1 LNRNPFSLDE
11 ICDDFLMFFSLPIH
25 LITLFLPSLAPPTSG
40 LRFIPSLSQRFPL
53 SSENLLRRSDPSSGI
68 NYNPNGSA
76 FLWLP
81 QDTYAGETFF
91 DGFDFWN
98 ASDPTDGTVNFVN
111 QSVAIQKNLT
121 YVTSDGTVIMK
132 ADDFTTLPLGTYRDS
147 VRISSKKSYTTGLFI
162 LDLNKAPWGCAV
174 WPAFWTV
181 GPDWPNGG
189 EIDILEGVH
198 DNQHNQIAWH
208 TGTGCYLDPNATF
221 TGTIVSNN
229 GVNQTDCDGNVNS
242 NSGCDV
248 TEWSRASYGTYFEA
262 QGGGILAMKWDENY
276 ISVWSFYRAAI
287 PKDIIAGTPNP
298 SLWGAPSA
306 TLLDTLCNITNFF
319 WDHEIVFDITFCG
332 QWAGNSYATSGC
344 PGTCPQRLVD
354 PTNFVNATWSINSLQ
369 VYRKQLIQAVSSAP
383 QEHVSLVTLISTIG
397 LVLLLFRHLA
407 SVV

>member
-1 LNRNPFSLDE
+1 
-11 ICDDFLMFFSLPIH
+11 MFVSLP
-25 LITLFLPSLAPPTSG
+25 LNLFALLVASFLPPTNG
-40 LRFIPSLSQRFPL
+40 LRFFPSLNQRFPL
-53 SSENLLRRSDPSSGI
+53 ASESVQRRSTPSSGI
-68 NYNPNGSA
+68 NFNPNGSA

-81 QDTYAGETFF
+81 EDNYSGETFF

-111 QSVAIQKNLT
+111 KSVAIQKNLT
-121 YVTSDGTVIMK
+121 YTSYDGKVIMK
-132 ADDFTTLPLGTYRDS
+132 ADDYTTLPLGTYRDS

-162 LDLNKAPWGCAV
+162 LDLNRAPWGCAV

-181 GPDWPNGG
+181 GPNWPAGG

-198 DNQHNQIAWH
+198 DNEHNQIAWH
-208 TGTGCYLDPNATF
+208 TGAGCSLDPKATF
-221 TGTIVSNN
+221 TGTVVSDN
-229 GVNQTDCDGNVNS
+229 GVNRTDCNGLANS
-242 NSGCDV
+242 NSGCDI

-306 TLLDTLCNITNFF
+306 TLLNTQCNITNYF
-319 WDHEIVFDITFCG
+319 WSHAIVFDITFCG
-332 QWAGNSYATSGC
+332 QWAGNSYTTSGC
-344 PGTCPQRLVD
+344 PGTCPQRLTD

-369 VYRKQLIQAVSSAP
+369 VYRKQLIQSVSSG
-383 QEHVSLVTLISTIG
+383 SLEGTPSLTAIRAIG
-397 LVLLLFRHLA
+397 LTSLFLGGLFM
-407 SVV
+407 V